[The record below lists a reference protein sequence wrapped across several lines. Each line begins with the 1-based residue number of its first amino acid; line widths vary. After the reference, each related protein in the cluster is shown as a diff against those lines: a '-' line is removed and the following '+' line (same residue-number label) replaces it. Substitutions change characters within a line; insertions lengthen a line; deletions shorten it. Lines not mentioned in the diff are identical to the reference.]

1 MNRAG
6 LGLAVGAGYLLGRT
20 KKLKM
25 AFAVGTLVAGK
36 RMHLSPKAL
45 ADLVSQQ
52 LLKNPQFK
60 EIGDTLREDLR
71 GVGKAAS
78 GAMVERQID
87 AIADRL
93 HGRTAQVRDQL
104 SGVASEVPGLSDD
117 EESEGDEESEEEETG
132 NTEAEAD
139 EEPSDE
145 DDTEDDDTEA
155 DAEDED
161 VEDDEAEDDEAEDDD
176 AEDEEEEDGAPA
188 AKKTAKK
195 PPAKKAP
202 AKKTAAKKE
211 PGRKPPAKKAA
222 QGQGGSA
229 GTKTAARKTSAKKT
243 AAKKTTAARGAGR
256 STRTRLPKGGGE

>member
-1 MNRAG
+1 MNRTG

-36 RMHLSPKAL
+36 RMHLSPKAV

-93 HGRTAQVRDQL
+93 HGRTAEVRDQL
-104 SGVASEVPGLSDD
+104 SGVVPEAPGLSEDED
-117 EESEGDEESEEEETG
+117 EESEGDEEPREEETG
-132 NTEAEAD
+132 DTEADAD

-145 DDTEDDDTEA
+145 HEDD
-155 DAEDED
+155 
-161 VEDDEAEDDEAEDDD
+161 EDDEAEDEQDD
-176 AEDEEEEDGAPA
+176 APA
-188 AKKTAKK
+188 AAKRTAKQ
-195 PPAKKAP
+195 AP
-202 AKKTAAKKE
+202 AKKTAAKKA
-211 PGRKPPAKKAA
+211 PGGKPAAKKTSQS
-222 QGQGGSA
+222 QGRTA
-229 GTKTAARKTSAKKT
+229 GKKT
-243 AAKKTTAARGAGR
+243 AAKKTTAKRTAAKKATAGGGAGR
-256 STRTRLPKGGGE
+256 GARARLPKGGGE